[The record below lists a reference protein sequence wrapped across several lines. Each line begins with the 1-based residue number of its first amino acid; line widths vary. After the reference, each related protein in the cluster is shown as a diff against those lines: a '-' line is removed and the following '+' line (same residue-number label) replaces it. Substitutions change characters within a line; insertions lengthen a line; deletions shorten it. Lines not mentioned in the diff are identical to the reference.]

1 LADGVRTGP
10 LKTGRLL
17 SGEERHARLPG
28 SQPRCHVYVQVNREF
43 LSTESHGFL
52 STRLY
57 ITVIGEIPTADGAKL
72 LAAWLSK
79 RVTAPMATLT
89 VATQAIAQVYAAR
102 LPLSSTD
109 ELGRMSA
116 SLNQMP

>member
-1 LADGVRTGP
+1 M
-10 LKTGRLL
+10 
-17 SGEERHARLPG
+17 
-28 SQPRCHVYVQVNREF
+28 QVNHEF

-52 STRLY
+52 STLLY

-79 RVTAPMATLT
+79 RVTAP
-89 VATQAIAQVYAAR
+89 VATQAIAQVDAAR